1 MGAGTVYSRGGVADV
16 GGDVIMQH
24 GDTLAGS
31 EGLVLRI
38 MGDSQSYTLL
48 LRTGVSPS

>member
-1 MGAGTVYSRGGVADV
+1 MYSRGGVADA
-16 GGDVIMQH
+16 GGALNMPYEE
-24 GDTLAGS
+24 TLAGS

-48 LRTGVSPS
+48 LRTGGPPSVCS